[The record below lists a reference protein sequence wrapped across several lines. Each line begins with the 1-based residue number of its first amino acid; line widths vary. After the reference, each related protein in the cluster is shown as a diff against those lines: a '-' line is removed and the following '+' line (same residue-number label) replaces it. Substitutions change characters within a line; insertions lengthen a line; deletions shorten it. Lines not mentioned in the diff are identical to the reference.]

1 MPCHAYVF
9 HSFIKTAVDRGRH
22 MGLQVDTPFVVVGF
36 SRSSTIDWYVNK
48 IYGPDLGWKTEIF
61 LTVVFLVTWD
71 VYAIDD

>member
-1 MPCHAYVF
+1 
-9 HSFIKTAVDRGRH
+9 